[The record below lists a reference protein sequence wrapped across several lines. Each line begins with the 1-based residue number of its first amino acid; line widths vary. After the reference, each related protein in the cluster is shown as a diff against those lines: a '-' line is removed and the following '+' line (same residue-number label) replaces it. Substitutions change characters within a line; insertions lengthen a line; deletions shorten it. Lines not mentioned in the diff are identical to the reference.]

1 MNIPDRD
8 LPADP
13 ALRKTAIDSLAR
25 LLGRW
30 LPGKRLRV
38 RVTLAK
44 GERSDLQ
51 NRALWGCAYRALE
64 TQTGNAPED
73 LHAYFCGEH
82 FSWVEYKIMGKARLR
97 PLRTTTHNE
106 DGDRDVLSTA
116 DFADFYDFVQRRS
129 AENGFDVPDP
139 DPAWLEKAA

>member
-1 MNIPDRD
+1 MNVPDRD

-25 LLGRW
+25 LLIRW

-97 PLRTTTHNE
+97 PRRTTTHNE

-139 DPAWLEKAA
+139 DPLWLEKAA